1 MSMTTFKTQIY
12 LTYENEDLV
21 NQLFGLRRLFFNY
34 AIDRIYS
41 TDGAKNTMGLLSE
54 VYADIASQKAR
65 PAILNANMRYGNSQH
80 FLKEVFEDAIEAAKL
95 AEKNSKKQKKDIR
108 VEYQRKKDRKETFSM
123 YGKGP
128 HTISQEGP
136 HTISA
141 IFNKDIGRVFMRTRE
156 SVDFISKRT
165 DKIRTMT
172 ITRKGGKYWLS
183 LTFERTNRVLEK
195 PAAGTVVGID
205 LGVKISS
212 VQFDGKETR
221 ITNFNTKGSLRSE
234 RLANKVDLSR
244 KKQGSKRYEKAV
256 LMKQR
261 RAMRSQNQRLAEVE
275 KHVTELCKT
284 YETIA
289 VDDFSFNGALKIAN
303 NASVYRSMKGTF
315 LTRLQQKAEE
325 YGTKVLKIPHQKGV
339 KTTHKC
345 STCGSENIHVDRKNR
360 IVTCADC
367 GLSIDRDQNGAI
379 NTYRYGIAN
388 S

>member
-21 NQLFGLRRLFFNY
+21 KQLFGLRRLFFNY

-65 PAILNANMRYGNSQH
+65 PAILNVNMRYGNSQH
-80 FLKEVFEDAIEAAKL
+80 FLKEVFEDAVEAVKL
-95 AEKNSKKQKKDIR
+95 AKKNSKKQNKDIR
-108 VEYQRKKDRKETFSM
+108 VEYQSKKDRKETFSM

-128 HTISQEGP
+128 RTISQEGP
-136 HTISA
+136 HTISV
-141 IFNKDIGRVFMRTRE
+141 IFNKDIGRIFVRTRE

-165 DKIRTMT
+165 DKIRTIT

-195 PAAGTVVGID
+195 TAAGTVVGID

-212 VQFDGKETR
+212 VQFDGKETT

-256 LMKQR
+256 LMK
-261 RAMRSQNQRLAEVE
+261 
-275 KHVTELCKT
+275 
-284 YETIA
+284 
-289 VDDFSFNGALKIAN
+289 
-303 NASVYRSMKGTF
+303 
-315 LTRLQQKAEE
+315 
-325 YGTKVLKIPHQKGV
+325 
-339 KTTHKC
+339 
-345 STCGSENIHVDRKNR
+345 
-360 IVTCADC
+360 
-367 GLSIDRDQNGAI
+367 
-379 NTYRYGIAN
+379 
-388 S
+388 

>member
-21 NQLFGLRRLFFNY
+21 KQLFGLRRLFFNY

-65 PAILNANMRYGNSQH
+65 PAILNANMCYGNSQH
-80 FLKEVFEDAIEAAKL
+80 FLKEVFEDAIEAVKL
-95 AEKNSKKQKKDIR
+95 AKKNSKKQKKDIR

-128 HTISQEGP
+128 RTISQEGP

-141 IFNKDIGRVFMRTRE
+141 IFNKDIGRVVVRTRE

-195 PAAGTVVGID
+195 PTAGTVVGID

-212 VQFDGKETR
+212 VQFDGKETT

-234 RLANKVDLSR
+234 RLANKIDLSR

-275 KHVTELCKT
+275 KYVTELCKT
-284 YETIA
+284 YETIT

-303 NASVYRSMKGTF
+303 NARVYRSMKGTF

-360 IVTCADC
+360 IVTCVDC